1 MVTENE
7 ETTTETKEEV
17 KQAFENE
24 EKLEDEFA
32 EFLNTSSEH
41 SFENNE
47 TEKTQASEAAP
58 ENNLSFADEFK
69 VTMFIGFIFMFLDGI
84 HAFAYQFVSKYKF
97 DKKELA
103 MDKED
108 KEALEM
114 YFKTPRVAAILNK
127 IPTEIIGLAHMEYI
141 YFTKF
146 QEMIEN
152 KKEEG
157 TLELKKKKL
166 DRLEEEEEEE
176 EEEFFKNEGAFI
188 EKMQQKY
195 SNKEI
200 LEKLIELSEK
210 KGKTKEVLA
219 ILNEKPVKK
228 VAKKKAVKKT
238 AKKKAS
244 A

>member
-127 IPTEIIGLAHMEYI
+127 IPTEIIGVAHMEYI

-146 QEMIEN
+146 QEMIEM

-166 DRLEEEEEEE
+166 DRVEEDEEEETTFSKKLTEQEILLA
-176 EEEFFKNEGAFI
+176 KLR
-188 EKMQQKY
+188 EKY
-195 SNKEI
+195 TDKEI
-200 LEKLIELSEK
+200 FSMIS
-210 KGKTKEVLA
+210 
-219 ILNEKPVKK
+219 IYEKPVKK

-238 AKKKAS
+238 AKKKAT